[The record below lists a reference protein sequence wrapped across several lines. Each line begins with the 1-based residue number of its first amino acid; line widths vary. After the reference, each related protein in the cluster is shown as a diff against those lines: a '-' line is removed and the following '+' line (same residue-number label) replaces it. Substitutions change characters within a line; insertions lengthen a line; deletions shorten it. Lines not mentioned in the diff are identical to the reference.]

1 MAAEVGSTPQ
11 QVTLAWM
18 LAKGSCV
25 IPIPGSSR
33 AETARASAAA
43 ADLRLTTDQVARL
56 DAS

>member
-1 MAAEVGSTPQ
+1 
-11 QVTLAWM
+11 M
-18 LAKGSCV
+18 LAKGTRV